1 MSSDASGLGRILGVD
16 DEEPERDVLGEYFES
31 QGFGVEAA
39 IDGEA
44 ALAALDR
51 DRPDLVLLDVRM
63 PGIDGVEVLR
73 RIRRAAPELPVIMVT
88 ANEDVALAREVLT
101 LASAG

>member
-16 DEEPERDVLGEYFES
+16 DEEPVRDVLCEYFES
-31 QGFGVEAA
+31 QGFSVEAA
-39 IDGEA
+39 
-44 ALAALDR
+44 L
-51 DRPDLVLLDVRM
+51 
-63 PGIDGVEVLR
+63 VLR